1 MTKLVDSPYSV
12 SVKRVKSE
20 AEVAEEDRA
29 KHIDKIREFVDYLLP
44 RIKAAMAET
53 PSDEDKTAVDLNLS
67 SSSLASVPR
76 LIPMLETELGRH
88 DLYASGSWLPGR
100 ANKRI
105 RLIVYHNLQGYNVRD
120 LDDDK

>member
-12 SVKRVKSE
+12 SVKRIKSE

-53 PSDEDKTAVDLNLS
+53 PSDEDKTAVELNLS

-76 LIPMLETELGRH
+76 LISMLETELGRH
-88 DLYASGSWLPGR
+88 DLYASGNWIPGG

-105 RLIVYHNLQGYNVRD
+105 RLIVYHDLQGYNVRD